1 MYLGRPNVIYPA
13 ISIGQPA
20 DVSHCR

>member
-1 MYLGRPNVIYPA
+1 MYQGRPNVIHPA